1 MAAAD
6 ISYVSRT
13 RPDPPE
19 LHNGLRALYAPISV
33 ELAEAEAILQRE
45 LASEQPGVAEVV
57 RYAFRLGGKRL
68 RPALLLLA
76 GNACG
81 ALTPAH
87 LVLAAVVE
95 MIHTATLLHD
105 DVLDEAVLRRHLPTL
120 AARWNN
126 STSVLAGDYLFTH
139 AFYLASSLNSTY
151 ACHAIGRATNRVCEG
166 ELRQVHERGNFELGE
181 DEYLQVITAK
191 TAELCACCGELGAYY
206 AAAPP
211 RVVEAMACYG
221 RWLGMAFQVADD
233 LLDLVGDERLAG
245 KSLGT
250 DLVQQKLTLPL
261 IRLLNASAP
270 HERPRLVDFI
280 KKADRAALLEQL
292 KQSGA
297 LEYAHDR
304 AMQFAANAVQSLL
317 VLPSGPARNT
327 LADLAR
333 LAVERAQ

>member
-6 ISYVSRT
+6 ISYVSGT
-13 RPDPPE
+13 RPVSPE
-19 LHNGLRALYAPISV
+19 QHAGLRALYAPISA
-33 ELAEAEAILQRE
+33 ELAEAEAILHRE
-45 LASEQPGVAEVV
+45 LASDQPAVMEVLQH
-57 RYAFRLGGKRL
+57 AFRLGGKRL

-76 GNACG
+76 GKACG
-81 ALTPAH
+81 ELTPAH

-95 MIHTATLLHD
+95 MVHTATLVHD
-105 DVLDEAVLRRHLPTL
+105 DVLDEAVLRRHLPTI

-151 ACHAIGRATNRVCEG
+151 ACRAIGRATNRVCEG

-181 DEYLQVITAK
+181 EQYLQIITAK

-211 RVVEAMACYG
+211 HLVDAMASYG
-221 RWLGMAFQVADD
+221 RWLGMAFQIADD
-233 LLDLVGDERLAG
+233 LLDLVGDEQLAG

-261 IRLLNASAP
+261 IRLLDAAAP
-270 HERPRLVDFI
+270 HDRPRLVSFI

-292 KQSGA
+292 QNSGA
-297 LEYAHDR
+297 LEYARER
-304 AMQFAANAVQSLL
+304 AMQFAANAVQSLSL
-317 VLPSGPARNT
+317 LPNHAARNA
-327 LADLAR
+327 LAELAR
-333 LAVERAQ
+333 RAVERAQ

>member
-13 RPDPPE
+13 HPDPPE
-19 LHNGLRALYAPISV
+19 LHSKLCALYAPISA
-33 ELAEAEAILQRE
+33 ELAKAEAILHHE

-57 RYAFRLGGKRL
+57 RHAFRLGGKRL

-76 GNACG
+76 GKACG
-81 ALTPAH
+81 TLTPAH

-95 MIHTATLLHD
+95 MVHTATLVHD

-120 AARWNN
+120 AVRWNN

-139 AFYLASSLNSTY
+139 AFYLASSLHSTY
-151 ACHAIGRATNRVCEG
+151 ACRAIGRATNRVCEG
-166 ELRQVHERGNFELGE
+166 ELRQVHERGNFDLGE
-181 DEYLQVITAK
+181 KEYLQIITAK

-206 AAAPP
+206 AGASPS
-211 RVVEAMACYG
+211 VVDAMACYG

-261 IRLLNASAP
+261 IRLLDAAAP
-270 HERPRLVDFI
+270 HERPRLVEFI
-280 KKADRAALLEQL
+280 KNAHRTAILEQL
-292 KQSGA
+292 QQSGA
-297 LEYAHDR
+297 LQYARER
-304 AMQFAANAVQSLL
+304 ALQFAASAVQSLA
-317 VLPSGPARNT
+317 VLPDGPARDA
-327 LADLAR
+327 LAELAR
-333 LAVERAQ
+333 RAVERAQ